1 MVDCQRALAH
11 SRGQR
16 ICGYTAGL
24 RLLGRHLGPRC
35 TFRLRLQLAEATWQ
49 MSQCL
54 GDSVSAQ
61 SHTIQILQ
69 IWRTWQ
75 MSHEQ
80 CLGDSVAAQ
89 IHTIQIVQIWRTW
102 QMSHCLSVSVTRW
115 LRRFTQSNGSTSAP
129 RGEPQAFPTLAHVV
143 GSWWLLHWLHAAA
156 PAPVATASWPAPP
169 GAPTTSAD
177 ASGAA
182 ETGTVRTPS
191 RGTAV
196 NDRSSSS
203 ARTGT
208 TCATHAQVLSA
219 SRNQNSFS
227 QGARRTRRSA

>member
-1 MVDCQRALAH
+1 VGTLRDCACLVDTSVLGAPSACACSSQRQH
-11 SRGQR
+11 
-16 ICGYTAGL
+16 
-24 RLLGRHLGPRC
+24 GR
-35 TFRLRLQLAEATWQ
+35 
-49 MSQCL
+49 CL
-54 GDSVSAQ
+54 SVSVTRCLRRVTQ
-61 SHTIQILQ
+61 SRFFKFGAHGRCL
-69 IWRTWQ
+69 
-75 MSHEQ
+75 MS
-80 CLGDSVAAQ
+80 
-89 IHTIQIVQIWRTW
+89 
-102 QMSHCLSVSVTRW
+102 SVSVTRW

>member
-1 MVDCQRALAH
+1 MGTLRDCACLVDTSVLGAPSACACSSQRQH
-11 SRGQR
+11 
-16 ICGYTAGL
+16 
-24 RLLGRHLGPRC
+24 GR
-35 TFRLRLQLAEATWQ
+35 
-49 MSQCL
+49 CL
-54 GDSVSAQ
+54 SVWGDSVSAQ
-61 SHTIQILQ
+61 SHNPDSSILAR
-69 IWRTWQ
+69 RTWQ